1 MRLATYVAHVKEV
14 IIASN
19 IVVEWST
26 LLDPIQ
32 EKPDSNLGPQTDYPD

>member
-1 MRLATYVAHVKEV
+1 MRLATYVAHVKE
-14 IIASN
+14 IINASN

-32 EKPDSNLGPQTDYPD
+32 EVPDSNLGLQTGYPD